1 MTQDSKSIK
10 QESRETQLPCA
21 MFSAVIGMLCL
32 AMQIFL
38 RAGI

>member
-1 MTQDSKSIK
+1 MTHDSKPI
-10 QESRETQLPCA
+10 ENEIRETQLPCA